1 MSKSESL
8 NRLIN
13 NKLYNDCL
21 CVLYFSNREKNA
33 PKLDMVSN
41 RTTGPGAIRF
51 DVMVTANIYV
61 LNEEEVPT
69 LTTIGSDVLTV
80 GQEIFHK

>member
-1 MSKSESL
+1 MT
-8 NRLIN
+8 
-13 NKLYNDCL
+13 
-21 CVLYFSNREKNA
+21 
-33 PKLDMVSN
+33 SN

-51 DVMVTANIYV
+51 DVMVTANIYI

-69 LTTIGSDVLTV
+69 LTTIGSDVLIV